1 MWQHFSKTSVW
12 QYLSTGLVLLGT
24 SATGSVDVY
33 RAYVGRQRQH
43 CEIGHA
49 HWDWTVPDNWYRQ
62 ANS

>member
-1 MWQHFSKTSVW
+1 M
-12 QYLSTGLVLLGT
+12 LGT

-33 RAYVGRQRQH
+33 RAYVGRRR

-49 HWDWTVPDNWYRQ
+49 HWDWTVPDDWYRQ